1 MERHVSSLRGSAIA
15 VAGLTSMLAACSN
28 TTTTNVAARE
38 YLETRLVAD
47 TAGLGAAS
55 VDSSLK
61 NPWGM
66 AFGPTGVLWVSDN
79 HSGASTLYDTT
90 GAKRALVVAVPS
102 SGSATGGAPSGIVY
116 NPTTD
121 FVIPGSSKAL
131 FIFAGEDGVISAWN
145 ASTGNATLVADRS
158 GNGAVYKGLAMAAN
172 GGANF
177 LFATDFKQNGVD
189 VFDATF
195 HFVKSF
201 TDSTVPAGYAPFG
214 IQAIGGQLYVTFAKQ
229 LAPAN
234 QDDQAGPGNGYVDVF
249 NTNGTVVKRFATR
262 GALNSP
268 WGVALAPAGF
278 GGFSGDLLLGNFG
291 DGRIGAYD
299 PATGSF
305 IDFLRDGTANPIVI
319 DGLWGL
325 TFGPSPDST
334 TLFFTAGP
342 DGEAHGLLGTLTAK

>member
-1 MERHVSSLRGSAIA
+1 MERRMSSPRGWGIA
-15 VAGLTSMLAACSN
+15 VAGLTSMLAACSDN
-28 TTTTNVAARE
+28 TMTSVAARE

-55 VDSSLK
+55 VDTSLK

-79 HSGASTLYDTT
+79 HAGASTLYDTT
-90 GAKRALVVAVPS
+90 GAKRALVVAIPS
-102 SGSATGGAPSGIVY
+102 SGSATGGAPGGIVY
-116 NPTTD
+116 NPTSD
-121 FVIPGSSKAL
+121 FVIPGSTKAL

-145 ASTGNATLVADRS
+145 AGSNATLVADRS
-158 GNGAVYKGLAMAAN
+158 ANGAVYKGLALAAN

-201 TDSTVPAGYAPFG
+201 TDSTVPAGYGPFG

-229 LAPAN
+229 LAPDN
-234 QDDQAGPGNGYVDVF
+234 QDDEAGPGNGYVDVF
-249 NTNGTVVKRFATR
+249 NPDGTVAKRFATR
-262 GALNSP
+262 GNLNSP
-268 WGVALAPAGF
+268 WAVALAPAGF
-278 GGFSGDLLLGNFG
+278 GGFSRDLLLGNFG

-299 PATGSF
+299 PTTGGF
-305 IDFLRDGTANPIVI
+305 IDFLRDGTGNPIVI

-325 TFGPSPDST
+325 TFGPSADST
-334 TLFFTAGP
+334 ALFFTAGP
-342 DGEAHGLLGTLTAK
+342 DGEAHGLLGTLTPK

>member
-158 GNGAVYKGLAMAAN
+158 ANGAVYKGLALAAN

>member
-1 MERHVSSLRGSAIA
+1 MERRMSSPRGWGIA
-15 VAGLTSMLAACSN
+15 VAGLTSMLAACSDN
-28 TTTTNVAARE
+28 TMTSVAARE

-55 VDSSLK
+55 VDTSLK

-66 AFGPTGVLWVSDN
+66 AFGPTGVLWLSDN
-79 HSGASTLYDTT
+79 HAGASTLYDTT
-90 GAKRALVVAVPS
+90 GAKRALVVGIPS
-102 SGSATGGAPSGIVY
+102 SGGATGGAPSGIVY

-121 FVIPGSSKAL
+121 FVIPGGTKAL

-145 ASTGNATLVADRS
+145 AGSNATRVADRS
-158 GNGAVYKGLAMAAN
+158 ANGAVYKGLALAAN

-201 TDSTVPAGYAPFG
+201 TDSTVPAGYGPFG

-229 LAPAN
+229 LAPDN
-234 QDDQAGPGNGYVDVF
+234 QDDEAGPGNGYVDVF
-249 NTNGTVVKRFATR
+249 NPDGTVAKRFATR
-262 GALNSP
+262 GNLNSP
-268 WGVALAPAGF
+268 WAVALAPAGF
-278 GGFSGDLLLGNFG
+278 GGFSRDLLLGNFG

-299 PATGSF
+299 PTTGGF
-305 IDFLRDGTANPIVI
+305 IDVLRDGTGNPIVI

-325 TFGPSPDST
+325 TFGPGADST
-334 TLFFTAGP
+334 TLFFAAGP
-342 DGEAHGLLGTLTAK
+342 DGEAHGLLGKLTPK

>member
-1 MERHVSSLRGSAIA
+1 
-15 VAGLTSMLAACSN
+15 
-28 TTTTNVAARE
+28 
-38 YLETRLVAD
+38 
-47 TAGLGAAS
+47 
-55 VDSSLK
+55 
-61 NPWGM
+61 M

-116 NPTTD
+116 NPTAD

-195 HFVKSF
+195 QFVKSF